1 MGIISNQL
9 AKKEDNPLARQSKE
23 LIKKVY
29 AQDDR
34 PWVIGYSG
42 GKDST
47 LTVQLIFEALLEM
60 LPEQWHK
67 KVYVISSDTMVENP
81 LVAAMINGSLQRMQ
95 DTALRTGLPLETQK
109 VKPLTEKT
117 FWSNIIGRGYPTPNQ
132 TFRWCTDRLKIDPA
146 DRFIKDKVNRFGEV
160 IMVLGVRSKESQSR
174 GNSIKEHEI
183 QGTELLKH
191 TTLNNAFV
199 FAPIKEFGLDDVWG
213 YLLSNPS
220 PWGEDNAKLQE
231 MYLNS
236 SGECPLVVDQSIKE
250 SAGSCGNSRFGCW
263 VCPVVSED
271 KSLTGFINSGEE
283 WMTPL
288 LKYRNRLVRVRDD
301 RNLRM
306 HRRMNGK
313 FYLIGVDHYEK
324 DGITYLSIKK
334 KGGRSAKL
342 YSIENVEL
350 PEVETAEVVDEYNLN
365 SYIINNQIDL
375 SRPEKHRDFFIRQ
388 VDREG
393 NVSYSQLGLGPFTL
407 EARQMLLKE
416 LLEVQRDLNAPTSHD
431 IPLIQEEELRM
442 IRRMWLREGDWND
455 SLPQIYYEVYGTEL
469 DWEHDD
475 RPLMTADQMSDL
487 ELLVQKHQLDLN
499 TVKKLFHIGNEYVS
513 LKVKRGF
520 QKEVTSL
527 LKQDYLQL
535 YHEGEIENETK
546 VIDA

>member
-9 AKKEDNPLARQSKE
+9 AKKEDNPLAKQSKE
-23 LIKKVY
+23 LIKRVY
-29 AQDDR
+29 AQDER

-60 LPEQWHK
+60 TPEQWHK
-67 KVYVISSDTMVENP
+67 KIYVISSDTMVENP

-95 DTALRTGLPLETQK
+95 DTALRVGLPLETQK

-288 LKYRNRLVRVRDD
+288 LKYRNRLVHVRDD

-313 FYLIGVDHYEK
+313 FYLIGVEDYEK

-334 KGGRSAKL
+334 KGGRQAKL
-342 YSIENVEL
+342 YSTEYVEAN
-350 PEVETAEVVDEYNLN
+350 EVETAEVVDEYNLN
-365 SYIINNQIDL
+365 SYIVNNQIDL

-388 VDREG
+388 TDHEG
-393 NVSYSQLGLGPFTL
+393 TVTYSQLGLGPFTL

-416 LLEVQRDLNAPTSHD
+416 LLEVQRDLNAPTTHD

-455 SLPQIYYEVYGTEL
+455 SLPQIYMEVFGTEL

-499 TVKKLFHIGNEYVS
+499 TVKKLFHVGNEYVS

-535 YHEGEIENETK
+535 YHEGETEHETK